1 MVNKLMTTQHEPDE
15 QNTIGWRVIAFT
27 LGGVL
32 WAILFAMM
40 CWVVQ
45 SVGELKSQV
54 AVLNNV
60 LHISKSTTTH
70 EESWAKI
77 YKP

>member
-1 MVNKLMTTQHEPDE
+1 MKDE
-15 QNTIGWRVIAFT
+15 DNNIGWRIVAYS
-27 LGGVL
+27 LAAVL
-32 WAILFAMM
+32 WAILFVMM

-60 LHISKSTTTH
+60 LHISRTSASSQ
-70 EESWAKI
+70 EAWDKI